1 MQRNRTKL
9 RGFTLIELLVV
20 IAIIAILVALLL
32 PAVQAAREAARRTA
46 CKNKLKQL
54 GIALHNY
61 HDSNLRFP
69 ATSTRRPNHTW
80 VPSLLPFLEQENL
93 AKLYDWNVNWDHPN
107 NQPAITT
114 VLPVLVCPSTPGGS
128 GRRDTVRPG
137 IQSAPTD
144 YVAIAGVAS
153 IVVRAGFIE
162 PTNLR
167 GAMQGRYWV
176 RISEIHDGLTNTLL
190 MTEDAGRPKFYVR
203 GGIGPRNNRPGGGN
217 LSVINGRVS
226 GAGWADRSN
235 SIPLHGFTR
244 DGLRVPGPCAINC
257 TNNNE
262 AFSFHPGGVDALF
275 GDGRVKFISE
285 NLGIAIYAA
294 LITRSGKEALSDN
307 Y

>member
-1 MQRNRTKL
+1 MQRNRTKP

-54 GIALHNY
+54 GIALHSY

-69 ATSTRRPNHTW
+69 ATATRRPYHTW

-93 AKLYDWNVNWDHPN
+93 AKIYDWNVNWDHPN

-114 VLPVLVCPSTPGGS
+114 DLPVLQCPSTPGGS

-137 IQSAPTD
+137 IQAATTD
-144 YVAIAGVAS
+144 FVAIAGVAS
-153 IVVRAGFIE
+153 IVVRAGFIK

-167 GAMQGRYWV
+167 GALQARYWV

-203 GGIGPRNNRPGGGN
+203 GSAGPRNNRPGGGN
-217 LSVINGRVS
+217 LSVTNGRVI

-235 SIPLHGFTR
+235 SIPLHSFTR

-262 AFSFHPGGVDALF
+262 AFSFHTGGVDALF

-285 NLGIAIYAA
+285 NLGVAIYAA
-294 LITRSGKEALSDN
+294 LITRSGKEVLSDN